1 MSLPFAAPTAPV
13 DFGRP
18 ELPAERRAAILALL
32 LTPDCPRERQLSFA
46 REKSGERTVRR
57 GGAIAAR

>member
-1 MSLPFAAPTAPV
+1 V
-13 DFGRP
+13 DAEEVERVFGADFVVELATTRP
-18 ELPAERRAAILALL
+18 EPVG
-32 LTPDCPRERQLSFA
+32 PRQLSIA

>member
-1 MSLPFAAPTAPV
+1 MIVGDLGAPLAARVAHSV
-13 DFGRP
+13 V
-18 ELPAERRAAILALL
+18 AIGIHGVMEVLSSSMTL
-32 LTPDCPRERQLSFA
+32 QLSFA